1 MPALEPSC
9 TGTVFDIKQFAIY
22 DGPGIRTTIFFKG
35 CPLRC
40 MWCHNPE
47 GLSYEPQLM
56 VSTANCQHCGR
67 CVAACPTGTQ
77 QCTACGQC
85 VRACP
90 QGLRRICGTR
100 CDARTLA
107 QKLLRDAD
115 YLAAMGGGLTFSGGE
130 PTGQPQFLLELLER
144 TAPMHRAIETSGYC
158 SEATFTAVL
167 ARVDYVLLDLKLIDP
182 QRHRH
187 YTGVRNEPILEN
199 LQRLKKSG
207 KPFRVRIPVIPGVND
222 SDENFAQTAAL
233 LTDAPALDL
242 VELLPYH
249 ITAGAKYEMVGL
261 DYRPTFDTAAAPRLN
276 TELFLRYGLRCT
288 HL

>member
-1 MPALEPSC
+1 MPAAEISH
-9 TGTVFDIKQFAIY
+9 TGTIFDIKQFAIY
-22 DGPGIRTTIFFKG
+22 DGPGIRTTVFFKG

-47 GLSYEPQLM
+47 GLSFQPQLM

-67 CVAACPTGTQ
+67 CAAACPTGVQT
-77 QCTACGQC
+77 CTACGQC

-100 CDARTLA
+100 YDAQSLA
-107 QKLLRDAD
+107 QKLLRDAA
-115 YLAAMGGGLTFSGGE
+115 YLAAMGGGVTFSGGE

-144 TAPMHRAIETSGYC
+144 TASMHRAIETCGYC

-182 QRHRH
+182 QRHRR
-187 YTGVRNEPILEN
+187 YTGVSNEPILEN

-222 SDENFAQTAAL
+222 SDENFDQTADL
-233 LTDAPALDL
+233 LTDAPALEL

-249 ITAGAKYEMVGL
+249 VTAGAKYEMVGL
-261 DYRPTFDTAAAPRLN
+261 DYRPDFDTAAAPNLN
-276 TELFLRYGLRCT
+276 TELFVRHGLRCT